1 MSLRSEFSGNV
12 IILGI
17 IFAGFLKTA
26 NILHG
31 TDEVVLMTHDGE
43 TRVAD
48 WKLWEDTGRN
58 QLGQPRE
65 DLRRCSCRIL
75 RIEDTPRTS
84 GFRLFPRFQIKTLFE
99 PFFRK

>member
-43 TRVAD
+43 AETRVAD

-58 QLGQPRE
+58 QLGQPWE
-65 DLRRCSCRIL
+65 DRSAR
-75 RIEDTPRTS
+75 
-84 GFRLFPRFQIKTLFE
+84 
-99 PFFRK
+99 